1 MKKLILPAEGAE
13 EAGRFG
19 RSTRRGVAAGRNIS
33 KRGGPAADAEGPCG
47 LEAVRSGRFGEDV

>member
-1 MKKLILPAEGAE
+1 MKLILPAEGAE

-19 RSTRRGVAAGRNIS
+19 RSGRRVAGGRDIS